1 MDVTFNL
8 FNTLG
13 PGAMMQNVQ
22 VLPFLRFLTFIS
34 TKNRLYNNIGNSRGD
49 SFENPTK
56 KGMTEKKVMD
66 TMKKYFNKSFSV
78 QILNSIISA
87 RCQKIYKY
95 WKKILMNIMIIL
107 NLSSMVTFITVFQWC
122 LRPQWG
128 FKYFLTWFSVQ
139 RIQRIA
145 TKSYA

>member
-1 MDVTFNL
+1 MYAAFVSFNLLRTFIFQHTYKSVDVTFNS

-66 TMKKYFNKSFSV
+66 TMKKYLNKSFSV
-78 QILNSIISA
+78 QILNSTDTLLRISD
-87 RCQKIYKY
+87 K
-95 WKKILMNIMIIL
+95 
-107 NLSSMVTFITVFQWC
+107 
-122 LRPQWG
+122 
-128 FKYFLTWFSVQ
+128 
-139 RIQRIA
+139 
-145 TKSYA
+145 